1 MSAGDGAED
10 RGAVGAGDAGDV
22 GVEGAGEFGVEGL
35 GTGTPA
41 TSVRT
46 VYPVSSRTSS
56 FRLEPSAGTVI
67 SAVNP

>member
-1 MSAGDGAED
+1 MGTGDGAEV
-10 RGAVGAGDAGDV
+10 RGAVGVGDADGV
-22 GVEGAGEFGVEGL
+22 GAEGVGEFGVG
-35 GTGTPA
+35 GWGAGTPV